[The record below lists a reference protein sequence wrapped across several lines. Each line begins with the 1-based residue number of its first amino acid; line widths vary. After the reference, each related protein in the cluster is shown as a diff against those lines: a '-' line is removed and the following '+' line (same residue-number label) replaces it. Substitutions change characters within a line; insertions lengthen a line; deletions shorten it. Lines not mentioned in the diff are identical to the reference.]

1 MGANY
6 QRKERQ
12 SLAVLNLQLAQGKI
26 GTIEP
31 FHDHVLYAL
40 VLCDDAEWGHEGDDL
55 VGKENELVEEQE

>member
-1 MGANY
+1 M
-6 QRKERQ
+6 
-12 SLAVLNLQLAQGKI
+12 AVLNLQLAQGKI

-40 VLCDDAEWGHEGDDL
+40 VLGDDAKWGHEGDDL